1 MVELSLKLLSPLLLV
16 PISRASLPSTPRVH
30 PMTPSLGVTPDEA
43 QLPAGPQPTAVAI
56 FGQFPVLWAGLSGE
70 QMWGLGLPEEWVLGL
85 DLSLGGPLTLL
96 FLPYCCKYFNKM
108 EKEKKRQKK
117 VRKSHHLKPPGI
129 CSPGQPGLFSLR
141 NRAAAA
147 LAARTS
153 CVYIPAGVGSRQ
165 SSFLHSRDKTNL
177 EATAKQRTCPSQ
189 HRSFHLCSVL
199 PASVS
204 PPGACTSLPAP
215 GPEACLPCPLARR
228 HLHTQRCFCQD
239 GCTTPFEFLLLV
251 YHFGTHDRQEEAA
264 VPS

>member
-108 EKEKKRQKK
+108 EKEKKKTKKK
-117 VRKSHHLKPPGI
+117 VRKSHHLKPPGT
-129 CSPGQPGLFSLR
+129 CSPGQPGLS
-141 NRAAAA
+141 
-147 LAARTS
+147 
-153 CVYIPAGVGSRQ
+153 PEQ
-165 SSFLHSRDKTNL
+165 SSGSPGSQDFLCVH
-177 EATAKQRTCPSQ
+177 PSQ
-189 HRSFHLCSVL
+189 GGQPSEQLFTLQRQNKSRSNSETKNLSF
-199 PASVS
+199 
-204 PPGACTSLPAP
+204 PAP
-215 GPEACLPCPLARR
+215 VLSPLLCPPCISQPSWGVYLTACPRARGLSPLPTGQETSSHPKMLLPRWLHYPL
-228 HLHTQRCFCQD
+228 
-239 GCTTPFEFLLLV
+239 
-251 YHFGTHDRQEEAA
+251 
-264 VPS
+264 